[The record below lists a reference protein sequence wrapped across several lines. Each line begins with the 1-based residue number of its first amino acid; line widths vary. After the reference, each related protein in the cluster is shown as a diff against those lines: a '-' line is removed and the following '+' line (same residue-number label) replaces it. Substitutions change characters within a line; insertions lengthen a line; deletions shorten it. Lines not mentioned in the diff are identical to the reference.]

1 MGGRDVAQAQRKSVT
16 AEEWALGI
24 TGLAL
29 VGGGLY
35 LLDRKGLITIPGLPK
50 PTSRSTSTAK
60 FPQLNIAPQNL
71 PAHVTNRC
79 GTVTVS
85 FGQST
90 KVPGYV
96 ILGRYTNGVLVSQYY
111 QPVSQSGNLLTSGLW
126 VGGYA
131 CPSTATHTPIST
143 HTTTPA
149 PSNVYGWKFVGIRTI
164 NGHTA
169 KCYVAQNGAT
179 LSGLQVIT
187 GVYYGTIAIQNGI
200 QNPNQIQIGQTV
212 CVSAGSSVTPVSTP
226 KTTPRQSFPQLNVA
240 AQVLPSSVTTNRCG
254 TVYYSYGMSSVSG
267 YAVIAKY
274 VNTKLVAQYYQA
286 ATSTSPW
293 RNKGYHT
300 GGSACASTTPKT
312 TPKASQCKTG
322 YFARYESYDG
332 TTYCFPAF
340 PLHINSSQVG
350 IKSSV
355 IPKGSSLVYFAG
367 TVYAKSPP
375 SIPFPNVGTYMVV
388 TYTWNGNTF
397 AFKSWTT
404 TNTKPSR
411 VYTFNT

>member
-1 MGGRDVAQAQRKSVT
+1 M
-16 AEEWALGI
+16 
-24 TGLAL
+24 
-29 VGGGLY
+29 GGLY

-187 GVYYGTIAIQNGI
+187 GVYYGTIASQNGI
-200 QNPNQIQIGQTV
+200 SNPNVIQIGQTV
-212 CVSAGSSVTPVSTP
+212 CVATGSAASTP
-226 KTTPRQSFPQLNVA
+226 KTTPRSGFPQLRVA

-254 TVYYSYGMSSVSG
+254 TVYYSYGMSSVAG

-286 ATSTSPW
+286 ATGTSPW

-300 GGSACASTTPKT
+300 GGSACSGSSVSTSSP
-312 TPKASQCKTG
+312 SG
-322 YFARYESYDG
+322 YFHLSQRQYGVDVYG
-332 TTYCFPAF
+332 PA
-340 PLHINSSQVG
+340 
-350 IKSSV
+350 
-355 IPKGSSLVYFAG
+355 IPNALPANVTIPYSLVQCVWYNLGHTLYVSTKKPVANQWLVAKYSSNGKWTGVWTVLQRSSSPG
-367 TVYAKSPP
+367 TV
-375 SIPFPNVGTYMVV
+375 FLGDCQGFLLQQQLN
-388 TYTWNGNTF
+388 N
-397 AFKSWTT
+397 
-404 TNTKPSR
+404 
-411 VYTFNT
+411 